1 MATDSKDTRPI
12 AVLGLGRFG
21 QRMAERLSRGG
32 EDVLACD
39 YDRDVVE
46 QIATKVAQAVVL
58 DVTDEAAMRSRGV
71 HKVKAAVIGIGEDFE
86 AAVLTTVYL
95 TQDQV
100 MRQTGA
106 AVEQAAVAA
115 ASSGTVAL
123 LSYAPDTIDADLATA
138 KSQMTGEFLTYYG
151 KFTTD
156 VVAPAVR
163 DRGVKASARAVDA
176 AVMEIRPT
184 EAKVLV
190 FLDQETVS
198 RDRPEPAYTA
208 SSVIVSLAKV
218 DGEWLISAFDPV

>member
-1 MATDSKDTRPI
+1 ML
-12 AVLGLGRFG
+12 VL
-21 QRMAERLSRGG
+21 
-32 EDVLACD
+32 
-39 YDRDVVE
+39 
-46 QIATKVAQAVVL
+46 VVL
-58 DVTDEAAMRSRGV
+58 VGS
-71 HKVKAAVIGIGEDFE
+71 

-95 TQDQV
+95 TQYQV

>member
-1 MATDSKDTRPI
+1 MTVDELTMSED
-12 AVLGLGRFG
+12 LGETAPTSDPKASRQHSALRSF
-21 QRMAERLSRGG
+21 LST
-32 EDVLACD
+32 A
-39 YDRDVVE
+39 
-46 QIATKVAQAVVL
+46 
-58 DVTDEAAMRSRGV
+58 RSRWCS
-71 HKVKAAVIGIGEDFE
+71 

-95 TQDQV
+95 TQYQV

-138 KSQMTGEFLTYYG
+138 KSQMTGEFLTYYS
-151 KFTTD
+151 KFTAD

-163 DRGVKASARAVDA
+163 DRGVRASARAVDA
-176 AVMEIRPT
+176 ALMEIQPT

-190 FLDQETVS
+190 FLNQETVS

-218 DGEWLISAFDPV
+218 DGEWLISAFNPV

>member
-1 MATDSKDTRPI
+1 MTVDELMMSEDLGDNAPTSEPEASRQHSALRSFLSTARSRWYSML
-12 AVLGLGRFG
+12 VL
-21 QRMAERLSRGG
+21 
-32 EDVLACD
+32 
-39 YDRDVVE
+39 
-46 QIATKVAQAVVL
+46 VVL
-58 DVTDEAAMRSRGV
+58 VGS
-71 HKVKAAVIGIGEDFE
+71 

-95 TQDQV
+95 THYQV
-100 MRQTGA
+100 MRQTGP

-138 KSQMTGEFLTYYG
+138 KSHMTGEFLTYYG
-151 KFTTD
+151 KFTAD

-176 AVMEIRPT
+176 ALMEIQPT

-190 FLDQETVS
+190 FLNQETVS

-208 SSVIVSLAKV
+208 SSVLVSLAKV

>member
-1 MATDSKDTRPI
+1 MTVDELTMSEDLGETAPTSDPKASRQHSALRSFLSTARSRWCSML
-12 AVLGLGRFG
+12 VL
-21 QRMAERLSRGG
+21 
-32 EDVLACD
+32 
-39 YDRDVVE
+39 
-46 QIATKVAQAVVL
+46 VVL
-58 DVTDEAAMRSRGV
+58 VGSAAG
-71 HKVKAAVIGIGEDFE
+71 
-86 AAVLTTVYL
+86 LTTVYL
-95 TQDQV
+95 TQYQV

>member
-1 MATDSKDTRPI
+1 MTVDELTMSEDLGETAPTSDPKASRQHSALRSFLSTARSRWCSML
-12 AVLGLGRFG
+12 VL
-21 QRMAERLSRGG
+21 
-32 EDVLACD
+32 
-39 YDRDVVE
+39 
-46 QIATKVAQAVVL
+46 VVL
-58 DVTDEAAMRSRGV
+58 VGS
-71 HKVKAAVIGIGEDFE
+71 

-95 TQDQV
+95 TQYQV

-115 ASSGTVAL
+115 ASSRTVAL